1 MNLPSRLTE
10 PLRAYRLGDPLGR
23 WTIYSPDG
31 AQSVDGRWHRR
42 GDRVIYASE
51 RYSTAMLELLVRWNS
66 VPPPAQSFVEI
77 VIPAGTSCESV
88 EAGDL
93 TGWDTPESDSARAF
107 GHRWYADR
115 RSAILLVP
123 SVVARLERNVLINAE
138 HSEFGQLKVGAEI
151 PVRWDE
157 RLFR

>member
-1 MNLPSRLTE
+1 MTSPSRLAE

-31 AQSVDGRWHRR
+31 ARTVDGRWHRR

-51 RYSTAMLELLVRWNS
+51 RYSTAMLEMLVRWNG
-66 VPPPAQSFVEI
+66 VPPPAQSFIEV
-77 VIPAGTSCESV
+77 VIPAGISYESV
-88 EAGDL
+88 EGDDL
-93 TGWDTPESDSARAF
+93 DGWDLPESEPARAL
-107 GHRWYADR
+107 GHRWYAER

-138 HSEFGQLKVGAEI
+138 HPEFGQLQAGPET
-151 PVRWDE
+151 PVQWDE

>member
-1 MNLPSRLTE
+1 MTLPSRLAKQ
-10 PLRAYRLGDPLGR
+10 LRAYRLGDPLGR
-23 WTIYSPDG
+23 WMIYSPDG

-51 RYSTAMLELLVRWNS
+51 RYSTAMLEMLVRWNS

-77 VIPAGTSCESV
+77 VIPAGTSYQSV
-88 EAGDL
+88 EEGALD
-93 TGWDTPESDSARAF
+93 GWDPPESESARAC
-107 GHRWYADR
+107 GHRWYAER

-123 SVVARLERNVLINAE
+123 SVVARVERNVLINAE
-138 HSEFGQLKVGAEI
+138 HPEFGRLRAGPET

-157 RLFR
+157 RLFG